1 MCIFTKG
8 VSLNLSFRGE
18 RRKMEKKEKKVKQSP
33 EETRRQLEVLMGW
46 VRSQIEKQDIPRF
59 VDVIEHARGNLKF
72 TNLPKNE
79 ITKAIRLV
87 PNYVMNS
94 IQQRQR
100 HRSNRNRPMIVNS
113 LGQLHADIA
122 FYTLSTLYKTPQ
134 KKKSGFLVAKD
145 PFSRYIFAVILDGN
159 RKAPAMIK
167 AFKEIL
173 REFRSQYP
181 GQKVQSIGFDQ
192 ERSVASH
199 LVQDF
204 FRKKNIKYYAFVN
217 TSSKSKMAESA
228 IKLIRMTVERSKGK
242 DIEWWKLLGPTVK
255 SLNAKPISVNNKFLR
270 MKNGDFYAPK
280 DVTVENSSHFQK
292 QLQKADSSY
301 FFSQFEIDSR
311 WVTFKFKVDDF
322 VRPKLIVTSSEV
334 LGTKRS
340 EVTLEKEIFVID
352 KCLPY
357 VSRRNTIE
365 KAYVCIGLTS
375 NRKET
380 FQEDE
385 IALTPAPDSAS
396 R

>member
-1 MCIFTKG
+1 
-8 VSLNLSFRGE
+8 
-18 RRKMEKKEKKVKQSP
+18 
-33 EETRRQLEVLMGW
+33 
-46 VRSQIEKQDIPRF
+46 
-59 VDVIEHARGNLKF
+59 
-72 TNLPKNE
+72 
-79 ITKAIRLV
+79 
-87 PNYVMNS
+87 
-94 IQQRQR
+94 
-100 HRSNRNRPMIVNS
+100 
-113 LGQLHADIA
+113 
-122 FYTLSTLYKTPQ
+122 
-134 KKKSGFLVAKD
+134 
-145 PFSRYIFAVILDGN
+145 
-159 RKAPAMIK
+159 
-167 AFKEIL
+167 
-173 REFRSQYP
+173 
-181 GQKVQSIGFDQ
+181 
-192 ERSVASH
+192 
-199 LVQDF
+199 
-204 FRKKNIKYYAFVN
+204 
-217 TSSKSKMAESA
+217 
-228 IKLIRMTVERSKGK
+228 
-242 DIEWWKLLGPTVK
+242 
-255 SLNAKPISVNNKFLR
+255 

-311 WVTFKFKVDDF
+311 WVTFKFKVDYF